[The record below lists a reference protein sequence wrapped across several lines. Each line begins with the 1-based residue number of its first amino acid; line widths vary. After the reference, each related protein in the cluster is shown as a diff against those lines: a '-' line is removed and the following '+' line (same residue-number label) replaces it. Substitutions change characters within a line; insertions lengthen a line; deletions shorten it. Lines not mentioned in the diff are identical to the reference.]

1 MKNKKILVTG
11 GGGFIPSHVVRRLVK
26 RGHDVSVLVKYNSL
40 IDNIRLVD
48 VWDNINVIE
57 ADLKNLDA
65 LQQINS
71 LKPEI
76 IIHMAA
82 YNHVGDSFINANEA
96 LISNGVGTA
105 NLLNSYED
113 YELFLYTST
122 SEIYGYQTSVP
133 FVETMNPAPIS
144 PYSIGKY
151 TGELYARMLAT
162 EQNKPIAILRPFNT
176 FGPYQS
182 PRAIIGELIIKC
194 IKNEII
200 ETTIGDQTRE
210 FNYVDNIV
218 DAYMLSIEKKE
229 NVIGKI
235 TNVGGGEEIKI
246 NKLVRLI
253 HELTKSQS
261 ELQIGVLDYR
271 PTEIWRMYTDAVF
284 AKEYLDWSPK
294 IKFTDGLIKTIAW
307 YRNYLEVITK
317 DSALF
322 NLSTF

>member
-1 MKNKKILVTG
+1 MQNKKILVTG

-57 ADLKNLDA
+57 ADLRNLDA

-82 YNHVGDSFINANEA
+82 YNHVGDSFINSNEA

-105 NLLNSYED
+105 NLLNSYDD

-122 SEIYGYQTSVP
+122 SEVYGYQTSVP

-151 TGELYARMLAT
+151 AGELYARMLAT

-218 DAYMLSIEKKE
+218 DAYMLAIEKKE
-229 NVIGKI
+229 NVYVEDLDKFYNFILQNYDKI
-235 TNVGGGEEIKI
+235 QFTDENVLLETDEMVKEYSNLF
-246 NKLVRLI
+246 NKMI
-253 HELTKSQS
+253 ASATELTNFRDGKAETMKNFINESKV
-261 ELQIGVLDYR
+261 ELNG
-271 PTEIWRMYTDAVF
+271 
-284 AKEYLDWSPK
+284 KE
-294 IKFTDGLIKTIAW
+294 
-307 YRNYLEVITK
+307 
-317 DSALF
+317 
-322 NLSTF
+322 